1 MTGTPED
8 TLLFV
13 GLSNDVFGFAG
24 VNGAVINNY
33 FMPGGISF
41 PGSPA
46 VAPWGTVY
54 VVGSNFNL
62 FALDFAVG
70 GSPLWTYATSGT
82 GTVTAPAVHNSLR
95 AVFYSIGSSVL
106 CINET
111 GTRVWVWTPPITPG
125 GVTCST
131 TPAIDT
137 AGTRVF
143 VGCDDYSVY
152 ALNAT
157 TGVFLW
163 SRLMTNIVSA
173 SPAVSADGTLVFVS
187 SNANNLQ
194 ALWSDTGALAWI
206 PVSIS
211 QSAVTAAPA
220 VASNA
225 VIVAT
230 NDGTLF
236 AANNTFPGSVK
247 WSTVLPGGVT
257 VTAPVTLDSN
267 GTAFVVASV
276 GSNLGYI
283 FGVDV
288 ETGRLLWTL
297 TVGEPLTKAAVLL
310 PSGVLVIPSQ
320 FYSAIYVVRGFSA
333 TATPTASGTASAT
346 ASASATRTMTSTS
359 TWSSGASP
367 TSTSTG
373 SMSLT
378 SSSTPT
384 STASATASTNA
395 TSGGGGGGG
404 SGDGSNILA
413 LDATSTIALSA
424 SVPVAIIL
432 VLGALA
438 WSRGLLQ
445 FGGGSG
451 AQEWKGAGTGA
462 GAPLRPKH

>member
-152 ALNAT
+152 AL
-157 TGVFLW
+157 
-163 SRLMTNIVSA
+163 RRA
-173 SPAVSADGTLVFVS
+173 S
-187 SNANNLQ
+187 
-194 ALWSDTGALAWI
+194 
-206 PVSIS
+206 
-211 QSAVTAAPA
+211 
-220 VASNA
+220 
-225 VIVAT
+225 
-230 NDGTLF
+230 
-236 AANNTFPGSVK
+236 
-247 WSTVLPGGVT
+247 
-257 VTAPVTLDSN
+257 
-267 GTAFVVASV
+267 
-276 GSNLGYI
+276 
-283 FGVDV
+283 
-288 ETGRLLWTL
+288 
-297 TVGEPLTKAAVLL
+297 
-310 PSGVLVIPSQ
+310 
-320 FYSAIYVVRGFSA
+320 
-333 TATPTASGTASAT
+333 
-346 ASASATRTMTSTS
+346 
-359 TWSSGASP
+359 SSGRA
-367 TSTSTG
+367 
-373 SMSLT
+373 
-378 SSSTPT
+378 
-384 STASATASTNA
+384 
-395 TSGGGGGGG
+395 
-404 SGDGSNILA
+404 
-413 LDATSTIALSA
+413 
-424 SVPVAIIL
+424 
-432 VLGALA
+432 
-438 WSRGLLQ
+438 
-445 FGGGSG
+445 
-451 AQEWKGAGTGA
+451 
-462 GAPLRPKH
+462 

>member
-13 GLSNDVFGFAG
+13 GLSNDVFGFAA

-33 FMPGGISF
+33 NMPNGISF
-41 PGSPA
+41 SGSPA

-54 VVGSNFNL
+54 IVGSNFNL

-70 GSPLWTYATSGT
+70 GSPLWTYSAFGS

-95 AVFYSIGSSVL
+95 AIFYSIGSSVL

-111 GTRVWVWTPPITPG
+111 GVRVWMWTPPITQG

-131 TPAIDT
+131 TPAIDS
-137 AGTRVF
+137 AGKRVF
-143 VGCDDYSVY
+143 VGCNDYNLY

-157 TGVFLW
+157 TGILLW
-163 SRLMTNIVSA
+163 SRLMTNTVSA
-173 SPAVSADGTLVFVS
+173 SPAVSADGALVFVS

-211 QSAVTAAPA
+211 QSAVAAAPA
-220 VASNA
+220 VARNA

-230 NDGTLF
+230 TDGTLF
-236 AANNTFPGSVK
+236 AANNTYPGSVK
-247 WSTVLPGGVT
+247 WSTILPGGVT
-257 VTAPVTLDSN
+257 VTAPVTLDNN

-276 GSNLGYI
+276 GSMLGYI

-288 ETGRLLWTL
+288 ETGALLWTL
-297 TVGEPLTKAAVLL
+297 AVNEPLSQAAVLL
-310 PSGVLVIPSQ
+310 PSGVLVVPSQ
-320 FYSAIYVVRGFSA
+320 SYSAIYVIRGFSA

-359 TWSSGASP
+359 TWSMGASP
-367 TSTSTG
+367 TSTSTA
-373 SMSLT
+373 SNSLT
-378 SSSTPT
+378 STST
-384 STASATASTNA
+384 STASSTATATSNT
-395 TSGGGGGGG
+395 TSGGSSSGNNGGG
-404 SGDGSNILA
+404 NLLA
-413 LDATSTIALSA
+413 LDTTSTIALSA

-445 FGGGSG
+445 FGGGNGG

-462 GAPLRPKH
+462 GAPLRPKT